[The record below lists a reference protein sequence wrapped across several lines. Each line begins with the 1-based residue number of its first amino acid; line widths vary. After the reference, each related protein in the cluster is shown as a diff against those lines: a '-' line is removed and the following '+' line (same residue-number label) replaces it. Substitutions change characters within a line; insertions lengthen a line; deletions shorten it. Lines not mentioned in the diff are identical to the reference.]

1 MRVTKIQVKMMF
13 WATLAFACVGCETL
27 TQKSIST
34 VELPN
39 IGLVLTPISGWTLD
53 KTVSLE
59 DAAKG
64 GILMSMSSTESL
76 SGAPKFQVYLNPLRV
91 KTPALDVL
99 AQEQWD
105 RMKSVESQPG
115 VTIEKMEKTKV
126 TLLDKEAVL
135 LDQTYTLGSG
145 AAQIA
150 VSERA
155 WLTQHDERGLAFV
168 VSGRTELLTPW
179 HEPIETMINSL
190 TLKAVN
196 PAP

>member
-1 MRVTKIQVKMMF
+1 MRVTKIQVTMML
-13 WATLAFACVGCETL
+13 WAALAFICAGCETL
-27 TQKSIST
+27 TQKSEST

-39 IGLVLTPISGWTLD
+39 VGLVLTPISGWTLD
-53 KTVSLE
+53 ETVNIE

-64 GILMSMSSTESL
+64 GILISMSSTNL
-76 SGAPKFQVYLNPLRV
+76 PGAPKFQVYLDPLRV
-91 KTPALDVL
+91 KPPALDVL

-155 WLTQHDERGLAFV
+155 WLTQHGERGLSFV

-179 HEPIETMINSL
+179 QEPIETMINSL
-190 TLKAVN
+190 TLRAVN

>member
-1 MRVTKIQVKMMF
+1 MRVTKIQVTMML
-13 WATLAFACVGCETL
+13 WAALAFICAGCETL
-27 TQKSIST
+27 TQKSEST

-39 IGLVLTPISGWTLD
+39 VGLVLTPISGWTLD
-53 KTVSLE
+53 ETVSIE

-64 GILMSMSSTESL
+64 GILISMSSTSL
-76 SGAPKFQVYLNPLRV
+76 PGAPKFQVYLDPLRV
-91 KTPALDVL
+91 KPPALDVL
-99 AQEQWD
+99 AQEQWN

-155 WLTQHDERGLAFV
+155 WLTQHDERGLSFV

-179 HEPIETMINSL
+179 QEPIETMINSL